1 MVNQQPNKL
10 SLKQNDLI
18 LLSGDNG
25 SVNYTEAV
33 ADHCKLTYTI

>member
-18 LLSGDNG
+18 LLSGNNG
-25 SVNYTEAV
+25 SFNYTETV
-33 ADHCKLTYTI
+33 ADHCKLNNL